1 MLSVGFCIIY
11 GLLYMASTQAFNSII
26 ITAVL
31 GVNISYAVPQG
42 ITLFQ
47 GRKNKL
53 PERPFKLGTTLGY
66 LCNAWTPL
74 WVTAIGVF
82 ICFPNALPVTAG
94 SMN

>member
-1 MLSVGFCIIY
+1 
-11 GLLYMASTQAFNSII
+11 MASTQAFNSII

-31 GVNISYAVPQG
+31 GVNISYAVPQA
-42 ITLFQ
+42 ITLIH
-47 GRKNKL
+47 GRENRL
-53 PERPFKLGTTLGY
+53 PPRPFKLGKVGGY

-74 WVTAIGVF
+74 WVTTIGIF